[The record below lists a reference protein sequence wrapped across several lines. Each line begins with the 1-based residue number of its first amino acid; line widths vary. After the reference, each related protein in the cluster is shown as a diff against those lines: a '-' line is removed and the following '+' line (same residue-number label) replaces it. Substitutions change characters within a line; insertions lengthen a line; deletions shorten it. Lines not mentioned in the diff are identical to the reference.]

1 MKIFRMSDEL
11 GFEAVIV
18 RPGRLVGAPFTNFDL
33 AKLLKLDQK
42 DNKGIILDR
51 RDVLAGDC
59 ERADVATAISKVLIS
74 KLATRKN
81 IFSIINKPGGAPSDM
96 DWGRMLSL
104 FTVSQEDLSDTRSS

>member
-1 MKIFRMSDEL
+1 MSEEL
-11 GFEAVIV
+11 GFDAVIV

-42 DNKGIILDR
+42 ENKGIILDT

-59 ERADVATAISKVLIS
+59 ERADVATAISKILIS
-74 KLATRKN
+74 TLTSKKN
-81 IFSIINKPGGAPSDM
+81 VFSIINKPGNSPSDM

-104 FTVSQEDLSDTRSS
+104 FTVSQDDLLVTRSS